1 MRTVRLART
10 AAEAEVLR
18 LRLMVQRMVIRII
31 MAVIA
36 LIFAVGV
43 LAFVHVALW
52 YVLRLHADLTQIWTA
67 VALGGGDL
75 VIAALLLLLA
85 SRSTPSRAEEE
96 ALEVRKRAWEATM
109 RTLALSAMLMPAL
122 RMGTGM
128 LRRRRGRD

>member
-1 MRTVRLART
+1 MA
-10 AAEAEVLR
+10 
-18 LRLMVQRMVIRII
+18 QRMVTRVI
-31 MAVIA
+31 MA
-36 LIFAVGV
+36 LIEAIFLVGV

-52 YVLRLHADLTQIWTA
+52 YVLRLNAGLTQIWTA

-75 VIAALLLLLA
+75 VIAVLLLLLA
-85 SRSTPSRAEEE
+85 ARSTPSRAEEE
-96 ALEVRKRAWEATM
+96 ALEVRKRAWEGTM

>member
-18 LRLMVQRMVIRII
+18 LRLMAQRMVTRVI

-36 LIFAVGV
+36 AIFLVGV

-52 YVLRLHADLTQIWTA
+52 YVLRLNGGLTQIWTA

-75 VIAALLLLLA
+75 VIAVLLLLLA
-85 SRSTPSRAEEE
+85 ARSTPSHAEQE
-96 ALEVRKRAWEATM
+96 ALELRKRAWEGTM
-109 RTLALSAMLMPAL
+109 RTLALSAMLMPAV